1 MSSTTLTLPHMD
13 KPPSKYDVTVRVGKD
28 DGHQPDPAT
37 FAIAASTAASRR
49 NASVVSAH
57 TRPRKSSASSAW
69 PRQAARRGSR
79 RLGRRGRRAQGRRSG
94 PLTQPV
100 RVRCPLSCGGSK
112 NSVCRSWSWQRLHST
127 RMCPMPRPR
136 PTASWARRA
145 DARRPAHLCPA
156 GPQMTNGQH
165 CGLFSIE
172 KRASKRSCPDQPLD
186 VNDHRGRIR
195 TRSRRCRPGAG
206 IRT

>member
-69 PRQAARRGSR
+69 PRQGPAAVAVA
-79 RLGRRGRRAQGRRSG
+79 LA
-94 PLTQPV
+94 V
-100 RVRCPLSCGGSK
+100 V
-112 NSVCRSWSWQRLHST
+112 
-127 RMCPMPRPR
+127 
-136 PTASWARRA
+136 A
-145 DARRPAHLCPA
+145 DAL
-156 GPQMTNGQH
+156 
-165 CGLFSIE
+165 
-172 KRASKRSCPDQPLD
+172 RAADPVPLP
-186 VNDHRGRIR
+186 
-195 TRSRRCRPGAG
+195 SR
-206 IRT
+206 